1 MFISL
6 KLIRKKINM
15 ITKVEFT
22 PVDVKKYAEAIAEY
36 NATSIKDRKDWRDM
50 DFSSVDTPVLYAS
63 WNENSEVT
71 EEYILEVIPKWLW
84 SVESYDGGAAKQ
96 DAKDYYYDK
105 IPNNDE
111 LYKQDLVL
119 QVIYHDVELNEEDP
133 ISYDDF
139 ISDMKDVLTNV
150 IANPSD
156 VATILSDSK
165 SEN

>member
-1 MFISL
+1 
-6 KLIRKKINM
+6 M

-36 NATSIKDRKDWRDM
+36 NATPIENRKDWRDM

-71 EEYILEVIPKWLW
+71 EEYILEVTPKWLW

-96 DAKDYYYDK
+96 DAEDYYCDK

-133 ISYDDF
+133 MSYDDF

-150 IANPSD
+150 IADPSD
-156 VATILSDSK
+156 VSTILSGSK